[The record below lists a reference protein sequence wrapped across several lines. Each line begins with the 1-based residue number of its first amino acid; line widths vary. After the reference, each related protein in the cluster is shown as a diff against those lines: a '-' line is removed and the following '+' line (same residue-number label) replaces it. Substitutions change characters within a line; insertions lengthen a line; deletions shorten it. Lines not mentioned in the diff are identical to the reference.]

1 MGALGHLISAAT
13 AGFPLG
19 LPIHLIIAA
28 EMFVFAWVLG
38 VLARPLGAVVAAAVA
53 VLLNG
58 LLAPAVLL
66 PIGGL
71 GMYAAQVVPLLVG
84 SAINVAV
91 AVIAGIALAAAG
103 LAGRSVRLMGSST
116 S

>member
-1 MGALGHLISAAT
+1 
-13 AGFPLG
+13 
-19 LPIHLIIAA
+19 
-28 EMFVFAWVLG
+28 MFVFAWVLG

>member
-1 MGALGHLISAAT
+1 
-13 AGFPLG
+13 
-19 LPIHLIIAA
+19 
-28 EMFVFAWVLG
+28 MFVFAWVLG
-38 VLARPLGAVVAAAVA
+38 VLARPLGAVVSAAVA
-53 VLLNG
+53 ALLNG
-58 LLAPAVLL
+58 LLAPAILL

-84 SAINVAV
+84 SAINVVV

-103 LAGRSVRLMGSST
+103 LAGRPVRLMGSST